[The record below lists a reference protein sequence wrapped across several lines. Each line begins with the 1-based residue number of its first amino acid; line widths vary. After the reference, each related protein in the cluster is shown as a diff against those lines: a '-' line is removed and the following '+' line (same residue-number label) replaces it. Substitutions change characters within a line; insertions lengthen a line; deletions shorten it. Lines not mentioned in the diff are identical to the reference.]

1 MRFYSYN
8 QQNGPILFRVCVSLG
23 SKLQTVKTGG
33 QKIILNLGILIDFM
47 KLPVPTQARF
57 LEGVDFKDRD
67 TSKYSYFL
75 GLEFKFVARLLEC
88 FIPSQNMLTLLLKLV
103 NWRFGLIFTVGM

>member
-33 QKIILNLGILIDFM
+33 QKIVLNMGILIDSM
-47 KLPVPTQARF
+47 KLPVPTNARF
-57 LEGVDFKDRD
+57 LEGVEFKDLD

-75 GLEFKFVARLLEC
+75 ALKFKFVARLLEC
-88 FIPSQNMLTLLLKLV
+88 FIPSQNILTLLLKLV
-103 NWRFGLIFTVGM
+103 NWHFGLIFTVGM